1 MRVIDLPRSIVW
13 DGLVDPVL
21 VEGWFDPALR
31 LVGGEPDVV
40 VLERHDPELLRVDA
54 AGLGALT
61 FSADEVEGGT
71 RGTSTR
77 LSVTSELGDWEDR
90 LDRLED
96 LLRGHPTD
104 WRTVPV
110 ARRVAN

>member
-13 DGLVDPVL
+13 EGLIDPVL
-21 VEGWFDPALR
+21 VEGWFDPVLR
-31 LVGGEPDVV
+31 LVDAQPDVV
-40 VLERHDPELLRVDA
+40 VIERNDPETLRVEADR
-54 AGLGALT
+54 LGAIVVRAEEL
-61 FSADEVEGGT
+61 EGGT

-77 LSVTSELGDWEDR
+77 LTVTSELPDWEDR

-104 WRTVPV
+104 WRSVPV
-110 ARRVAN
+110 VRNRA